1 MLTGSRPWAGVPS
14 TSLFALVGQELR
26 HLQFTDDPGVPTPL
40 RVSEGGGSGGGG
52 ARGPTGE

>member
-40 RVSEGGGSGGGG
+40 RVSEGGGVRW
-52 ARGPTGE
+52 RGCQGPYG